1 MSKLWYK
8 QPANEWE
15 EALPLGNG
23 HMGAMIYGKVSNELI
38 QLNEENMWYGGEVDR
53 NNPDALAS
61 LPKIRE
67 LIFEGK
73 ISDAEKLMGYT
84 LSGCPESMHPYQT
97 FGTLHL
103 NFTHPGTTEEV
114 TDYVRQLDIET
125 AIYEERHIID
135 DTAYYREAFIN
146 APENVMAMRFTK
158 EGTGLISMD
167 ATLRRERFFTATR
180 GLEAKNGIYIYGQLG
195 DGGVHYLGLLMAKHK
210 GGSMTVLGERLIIE
224 NASEITLYF
233 KAMSSPKTGN
243 LLDTVRNSLQKTMLL
258 DYRALKRRHMED
270 YQTYY
275 KRVDLQINDSTSDDS
290 DSYSQLPTDE
300 RLKRLIEGK
309 FDDTSLAKLYF
320 DYGRYLLI
328 SCSRPGGLPA
338 TLQGLWNKDLTPP
351 WDSKYTVNINMQM
364 NYWPAEICALPECHI
379 PLFNLLDKMVPNG
392 QRTAQVMYGCRGFVC
407 HHNTD
412 AKCDTAPQDVWI
424 PATFWVMGAAWLS
437 THIWEHYCYTLNKQ
451 FLVRYYHIL
460 KEAALFFEDFL
471 VAHDGYLV
479 TCPSVSPENT
489 FILPNGEK
497 GANIYGA
504 TMDNQILRDL
514 FTICLNC
521 AEILGGEAK
530 EYTDKLHEMLDKL
543 IPTKIASD
551 GTIMEWPEEYEEL
564 EPGHRHISHLYGL
577 HPSSQITMDGTP
589 ELAEAA
595 RKTLEKRLANG
606 GGHTGWSRAWIVNH
620 YAKLWD
626 GESAYQNLL
635 ALLTSSTYSNMFDKH
650 PPFQIDG
657 NFGATAAIAEMI
669 VQSTMERIVLLPA
682 LPSAWESGHL
692 YGVKARGGITLDIEW
707 EKGQL
712 TLCRFTAAYNVQT
725 VVKYKDQVIP
735 LNMKA
740 GEQITLNNK

>member
-23 HMGAMIYGKVSNELI
+23 HMGAMVYGKVSNELI
-38 QLNEENMWYGGEVDR
+38 QLNEENMWYGSHVDR
-53 NNPDALAS
+53 NNPDALEN

-67 LIFEGK
+67 LIFNGR
-73 ISDAEKLMGYT
+73 ISEAEKLMSYA
-84 LSGCPESMHPYQT
+84 LSGCPESMPPYQT
-97 FGTLHL
+97 FGNLYL
-103 NFTHPGTTEEV
+103 NFSHPNTTENV

-125 AIYEERHIID
+125 AMYEERHIID
-135 DTAYYREAFIN
+135 DTSYYREAFIN
-146 APENVMAMRFTK
+146 APENVMAMKFTK

-167 ATLRRERFFTATR
+167 ATLRREKFFTATR

-195 DGGVHYLGLLMAKHK
+195 DGGRHYLGLLMAKHK
-210 GGSMTVLGERLIIE
+210 GGTMTVIGERLIIE
-224 NASEITLYF
+224 NANEITLYF
-233 KAMSSPKTGN
+233 KAATSLEPES
-243 LLDTVRNSLQKTMLL
+243 LLDSVRSSLQKTMLL
-258 DYRALKRRHMED
+258 DYRALKRRHLED

-275 KRVDLQINDSTSDDS
+275 KRVDLKINNDNEAEADK
-290 DSYSQLPTDE
+290 YNNIPTDE
-300 RLKRLIEGK
+300 RLKLLENGFK
-309 FDDTSLAKLYF
+309 NDTGLAKLYF

-351 WDSKYTVNINMQM
+351 WDCKFTININTQM

-379 PLFNLLDKMVPNG
+379 PLFNLLEKMLPNG
-392 QRTAQVMYGCRGFVC
+392 QRTAKIMYGCRGFVC

-412 AKCDTAPQDVWI
+412 INGDTAPQDMWI
-424 PATFWVMGAAWLS
+424 PGTFWVMGAAWLS

-451 FLVRYYHIL
+451 FLARYYHIL
-460 KEAALFFEDFL
+460 KEIVLFFEDFL
-471 VAHDGYLV
+471 VEHDGHLV

-489 FILPNGEK
+489 FILPNGEQ
-497 GANIYGA
+497 GANIYGV
-504 TMDNQILRDL
+504 TMDNQILRDV
-514 FTICLNC
+514 FDICLKC
-521 AEILGGEAK
+521 ADILGGEPK
-530 EYTDKLHEMLDKL
+530 EYTDKLTEMSNKL
-543 IPTKIASD
+543 IPTRIASN

-589 ELAEAA
+589 ELAAAA
-595 RKTLEKRLANG
+595 RKTLEHRLSHG
-606 GGHTGWSRAWIVNH
+606 GGHTGWSRAWIINH

-626 GESAYQNLL
+626 GEKAYENLL
-635 ALLTSSTYSNMFDKH
+635 ALFTQSTYPNMFDKH

-682 LPSAWESGHL
+682 LPQHWKSGHL
-692 YGVKARGGITLDIEW
+692 YGVKAKGGITLDIEW
-707 EKGQL
+707 ENSQL
-712 TLCRFTAAYNVQT
+712 TSCKFTAAYNVQT
-725 VVKYKDQVIP
+725 IVKYKDQIIP

-740 GEQITLNNK
+740 GEQITINNK

>member
-38 QLNEENMWYGGEVDR
+38 CLNEENMWYGGPVDR
-53 NNPDALAS
+53 NNPDALAN

-67 LIFEGK
+67 LIFAGK
-73 ISDAEKLMGYT
+73 ISEAEKLMGYA

-97 FGTLHL
+97 FGNLHL
-103 NFTHPGTTEEV
+103 NFSHPNTTENV
-114 TDYVRQLDIET
+114 TDYIRQLDLET

-135 DTAYYREAFIN
+135 DTAYHREAFIN
-146 APENVMAMRFTK
+146 APENVMAMRFVK
-158 EGTGLISMD
+158 EGNGLISMD
-167 ATLRRERFFTATR
+167 ATLRRERFFTGTK
-180 GLEAKNGIYIYGQLG
+180 GLETKNGIYIYGQLG

-210 GGSMTVLGERLIIE
+210 GGTMTVMGERLIIE
-224 NASEITLYF
+224 NANEITLYF
-233 KAMSSPKTGN
+233 KAMTSDKSGL
-243 LLDTVRNSLQKTMLL
+243 LLDEVRNSLQRSMTL

-275 KRVDLQINDSTSDDS
+275 KRVNLKINDSCDSESDI
-290 DSYSQLPTDE
+290 YSKLPTDE
-300 RLKRLIEGK
+300 RLKLLQN
-309 FDDTSLAKLYF
+309 DDNKDTGLAKLYF

-364 NYWPAEICALPECHI
+364 NYWPSETCALPECHI
-379 PLFNLLDKMVPNG
+379 PLFNLLEKMMPNG
-392 QRTAQVMYGCRGFVC
+392 QRTAKIMYGCQGFVC

-412 AKCDTAPQDVWI
+412 INGDTAPQDVWI

-451 FLVRYYHIL
+451 FLTRYYHIL

-471 VAHDGYLV
+471 VEHDGYLV

-489 FILPNGEK
+489 FILPNGEQ
-497 GANIYGA
+497 GANIYGV

-521 AEILGGEAK
+521 AEILGGESK
-530 EYTDKLHEMLDKL
+530 EYTDKLQEMLDKL
-543 IPTKIASD
+543 IPTRIASN
-551 GTIMEWPEEYEEL
+551 GTIMEWPEEYKEL

-589 ELAEAA
+589 ELAKAA
-595 RKTLEKRLANG
+595 KKTLEHRLASG
-606 GGHTGWSRAWIVNH
+606 GGHTGWSRAWIINH

-626 GESAYQNLL
+626 GEKAYDNLL
-635 ALLTSSTYSNMFDKH
+635 ALFANSTYPNMFDKH

-657 NFGATAAIAEMI
+657 NFGATAAIVEMI

-692 YGVKARGGITLDIEW
+692 YGVKAKGGITLDIEW
-707 EKGQL
+707 EEGQL
-712 TLCRFTAAYNVQT
+712 TLCRFTAAFNVQT
-725 VVKYKDQVIP
+725 IVKYKDQIIP